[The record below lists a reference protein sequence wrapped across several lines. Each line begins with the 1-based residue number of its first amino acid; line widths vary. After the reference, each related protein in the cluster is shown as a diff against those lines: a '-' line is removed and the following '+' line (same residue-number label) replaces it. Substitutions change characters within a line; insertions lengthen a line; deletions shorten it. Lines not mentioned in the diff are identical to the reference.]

1 MKTTKT
7 LLSVCLA
14 LLGWSLSAQ
23 TYDLYISDAGNFDQP
38 PWKILR
44 FDQNGE
50 NPEVFI
56 NTNLDWPQ
64 DIVFLEDQNRV
75 LISNLN
81 SGEIASFNAA
91 SGEYVE
97 SFALN
102 LNGPTRMKIGADSLL
117 YVLQWLG
124 NGHVLRFELDGTPL
138 GAFTSVGLSN
148 SIGLDWDADGNLYVS
163 SYNQNLIRHYD
174 PNGEDLGVFANTNLT
189 GPTNIWFGE
198 NGHLFALNWGGST
211 VSEFDPDGN
220 FVGSFIAG
228 GLGQAEGVGFLEN
241 GDLLIGNGINGSVK
255 RFTSDGTFL
264 EDIIASGSGGL
275 VRPNAVILRE
285 QVVNGVEEVREDI
298 QFVRPSTGVYFELDS
313 NLVKQ
318 WERIEI
324 YDSHGKLA
332 VRLDPSN
339 GSDWDAQQVANGVYY
354 VYGIPAKGPRILQ
367 KIVVQ
372 K

>member
-7 LLSVCLA
+7 LLSVCLM
-14 LLGWSLSAQ
+14 LLGWNLSAQ

-38 PWKILR
+38 PWQILR
-44 FDQNGE
+44 YDQNGE

-81 SGEIASFNAA
+81 SGEIASFNAT

-97 SFALN
+97 SFALD
-102 LNGPTRMKIGADSLL
+102 LNGPTRMKVGADSLL

-163 SYNQNLIRHYD
+163 SYNLNLIRRYD
-174 PNGEDLGVFANTNLT
+174 PNGEDLGVFANTNLN

-198 NGHLFALNWGGST
+198 NGHLYALNWGGST
-211 VSEFDPDGN
+211 VSEFDANGS
-220 FVGSFIAG
+220 FVGSFITG
-228 GLGQAEGVGFLEN
+228 GLGQAEGISFLEN

-255 RFTSDGTFL
+255 RFSSDGTFI
-264 EDIIASGSGGL
+264 EDIIAPGSGGL
-275 VRPNAVILRE
+275 IRPNAIILRNRAI
-285 QVVNGVEEVREDI
+285 NGTQEVREDI
-298 QFVRPSTGVYFELDS
+298 TFAQPNIGSFFELDI
-313 NLVKQ
+313 NLVRQ
-318 WERIEI
+318 WQRIEI
-324 YDSHGKLA
+324 YDRAGKLA
-332 VRLDPSN
+332 ASLDPHKVSH
-339 GSDWDAQQVANGVYY
+339 WDAQQMANGMYY
-354 VYGIPAKGPRILQ
+354 LYCIPEEGPRILQ